1 MSQIWFLT
9 CGHENRKSGVHDL
22 WSSCSQKKGGEGHR
36 TWQGQAVRMR
46 SQLQPDPQGSSG
58 TWIPAQYV
66 SQWDTC
72 DSMSVKVFGERVLGV
87 LFKPRAIFQS
97 RSLLWAISNQYSG
110 SWEVGVH
117 WPGKGIWTAPMLF
130 VIQLCSMCSYSS
142 YIFIAKYYSIVWIYH
157 MLPMNIWVVSR
168 FVYYKKKML
177 FWLLTPFQFP
187 HYSYHV
193 VCWTSKRIYLKHT
206 PGSAIAEL

>member
-9 CGHENRKSGVHDL
+9 CGHENRKSGVYDL
-22 WSSCSQKKGGEGHR
+22 WSSCSQEKGGEGHR

-58 TWIPAQYV
+58 TWIPPQYV

-72 DSMSVKVFGERVLGV
+72 DSMSVKVFSEHVLGQ
-87 LFKPRAIFQS
+87 FSRAGACCE
-97 RSLLWAISNQYSG
+97 LLAVNTLGAERW
-110 SWEVGVH
+110 VH

-130 VIQLCSMCSYSS
+130 VIQLCSMCSCSS

-168 FVYYKKKML
+168 FVYYKKKNAVLIIHIML
-177 FWLLTPFQFP
+177 CVG
-187 HYSYHV
+187 H
-193 VCWTSKRIYLKHT
+193 LK
-206 PGSAIAEL
+206 GYI